1 MNSELPC
8 GCVMTSNEITFSKKI
23 YEEDGRIIKDTI
35 YVSHR
40 YKNFVNICGKCG
52 FKEEMINK
60 GENLKLK
67 ISKKQ
72 FDIFMGDD
80 TDTRCYLECPYRELF
95 KGALMMMSS
104 DDRQMFLFEYDND
117 ELIEKMIDEIE
128 EEEDEEENRT
138 REPESECENNDAE
151 I

>member
-1 MNSELPC
+1 
-8 GCVMTSNEITFSKKI
+8 
-23 YEEDGRIIKDTI
+23 
-35 YVSHR
+35 
-40 YKNFVNICGKCG
+40 
-52 FKEEMINK
+52 
-60 GENLKLK
+60 
-67 ISKKQ
+67 
-72 FDIFMGDD
+72 
-80 TDTRCYLECPYRELF
+80 
-95 KGALMMMSS
+95 MSS